1 MAVLTATGINFSNGT
16 SLNSRRDIFPLN
28 TAWVFYQAAAPT
40 GWTQVTTQNNKACRV
55 VSGTGGGAGGTN
67 AFTTTMSSFTLNDVL
82 TTSDATQPFVLTLN
96 EIPSHNHPNG
106 GEVSLNANP
115 ATFNPDGSQAGYS
128 GGDVRRPVPQA
139 TAGQWIRVSPAT
151 GSQGSNTAHN
161 HPFSGT
167 GPVNVATSI
176 AVQYIDVIVCTFNG

>member
-1 MAVLTATGINFSNGT
+1 MAVLTAAGITFSNGT
-16 SLNSRRDIFPLN
+16 SLNSRRGIFPLN

-67 AFTTTMSSFTLNDVL
+67 AFTTTMSSFTLSGQL
-82 TTSDATQPFVLTLN
+82 TSTNALGGTAITIAQT
-96 EIPSHNHPNG
+96 PSHNHPNG

-115 ATFNPDGSQAGYS
+115 STFNPAGQQTGYS
-128 GGDVRRPVPQA
+128 GGDVRRPVPSGV
-139 TAGQWIRVSPAT
+139 AGQWIRVSPAS
-151 GSQGSNTAHN
+151 GAQGSGQTHA

-167 GPVNVATSI
+167 GPVNSPVSI
-176 AVQYIDVIVCTFNG
+176 AVQYIDIIVCTFNG